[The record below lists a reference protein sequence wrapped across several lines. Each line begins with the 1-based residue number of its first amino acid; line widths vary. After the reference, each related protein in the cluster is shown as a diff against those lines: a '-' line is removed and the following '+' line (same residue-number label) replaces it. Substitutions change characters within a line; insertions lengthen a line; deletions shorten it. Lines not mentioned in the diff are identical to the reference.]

1 MSIARQLYQLQ
12 SIELEIES
20 EEQALAR
27 SVGQL
32 GESQALAE
40 AKARLSGVRQHLEQL
55 EHEQHDAEWQIED
68 LEPKL
73 AAARESLYSGRISNP
88 KELSSLQHEV
98 EGLVAR
104 RNQLEEKALE
114 IMELVELATAELTK
128 ANSELGAFEN
138 VWRGEQQ
145 KLSAEIERLKNAL
158 SELGRRRQL
167 MLAGISAE
175 AVDFY
180 DRLKVQK
187 GWAMARV
194 EQGTCGGCRISL
206 STAELQRAR
215 GDRLV
220 ECSSCGRIL
229 FLD

>member
-12 SIELEIES
+12 GVELEIES

-32 GESQALAE
+32 GESRVLAK
-40 AKARLSGVRQHLEQL
+40 AKARLSGVRQRLEQL

-73 AAARESLYSGRISNP
+73 AAARDSLYGGRISNP

-98 EGLVAR
+98 EGLESR
-104 RNQLEEKALE
+104 RNRLEEKALG
-114 IMELVELATAELTK
+114 IMERVELATAEL
-128 ANSELGAFEN
+128 ASAGSELEALEN

-145 KLSAEIERLKNAL
+145 KLSLEIERLKGSL
-158 SELGRRRQL
+158 SELRRRRQL
-167 MLAGISAE
+167 MLAGISTE
-175 AVDFY
+175 TVDFY

-215 GDRLV
+215 GNRLV

>member
-1 MSIARQLYQLQ
+1 MGTARQLYQLQ
-12 SIELEIES
+12 GIELEIES
-20 EEQALAR
+20 KEQALAR
-27 SVGQL
+27 NKAQL
-32 GESQALAE
+32 GESQALAR
-40 AKARLSGVRQHLEQL
+40 ARAELSRAEQNLEQL
-55 EHEQHDAEWQIED
+55 THEQHAAEWQIED

-73 AAARESLYSGRISNP
+73 VAARESLYGGRISNP

-98 EGLVAR
+98 EGLEAR
-104 RNQLEEKALE
+104 RNRLEEKALG
-114 IMELVELATAELTK
+114 IMERVELAT
-128 ANSELGAFEN
+128 SELARAGSELEALEN
-138 VWRGEQQ
+138 MWRGEQR
-145 KLSAEIERLKNAL
+145 KLSAEIERLKGTL
-158 SELGRRRQL
+158 SELKRRRQL

-175 AVDFY
+175 AVGFY

>member
-27 SVGQL
+27 SVSQL
-32 GESQALAE
+32 GESQALVRTR
-40 AKARLSGVRQHLEQL
+40 ARLSTAEQHLGQL
-55 EHEQHDAEWQIED
+55 EHEQHDAEWRVED

-98 EGLVAR
+98 EGLAAR

-114 IMELVELATAELTK
+114 IMERVELATAEL
-128 ANSELGAFEN
+128 ARAGSELEALEN

-145 KLSAEIERLKNAL
+145 KLSVEIERLKDTL
-158 SELGRRRQL
+158 SELKRRRQL

-180 DRLKVQK
+180 NRLKVQK

>member
-12 SIELEIES
+12 GVELEIES

-32 GESQALAE
+32 GESRVLAE
-40 AKARLSGVRQHLEQL
+40 AKARLSGVRQRLEQL

-73 AAARESLYSGRISNP
+73 AAARESLYGGRISNP

-98 EGLVAR
+98 EGLESR
-104 RNQLEEKALE
+104 RNRLEEKALG
-114 IMELVELATAELTK
+114 IMERVELATAEL
-128 ANSELGAFEN
+128 ASAGSELEALEN

-145 KLSAEIERLKNAL
+145 KLSLEIERLKGSL
-158 SELGRRRQL
+158 SELRRRRQL

-175 AVDFY
+175 TVDFY

-215 GDRLV
+215 GNRLV